1 MEPCFHW
8 PAIYFL
14 KGSISVIALG
24 TGSVVLGIA
33 VNYSLHVFNHYRH
46 TRNIEELIRDLA
58 MPMTVGS
65 FTTIGGFLCLQFVE
79 SEMLKDLGLF
89 AAFSLIGASLCSL
102 IFLPHFIAGKKEQA
116 AHTANEFSWIDKI
129 ASLRPEYN
137 KYLVIIILGLT
148 IFFAFWAG
156 KVGFES
162 DLQNMNFMSS
172 RLKES
177 EKKLNQINQYALQ
190 SVYLVTEGKTLDDA
204 LVNNEKL
211 VKQIEKLQDENVSKK
226 IFRCFFADHF
236 RFFTKN
242 KN

>member
-1 MEPCFHW
+1 
-8 PAIYFL
+8 
-14 KGSISVIALG
+14 
-24 TGSVVLGIA
+24 
-33 VNYSLHVFNHYRH
+33 
-46 TRNIEELIRDLA
+46 
-58 MPMTVGS
+58 MTVGS
-65 FTTIGGFLCLQFVE
+65 FTTVGGFLCLQFVE

-116 AHTANEFSWIDKI
+116 AHAVQEFSWIDKI

-137 KYLVIIILGLT
+137 KYLVIIIFGLT
-148 IFFAFWAG
+148 VFFAFWAG

-162 DLQNMNFMSS
+162 DLQNMNYMNSK
-172 RLKES
+172 LKAS

-211 VKQIEKLQDENVSKK
+211 AAQIEKLQDKNIVKKYSGVSSLIISDTAQKVKIERWNRYWTTEKK
-226 IFRCFFADHF
+226 ATLIATVMKDGKALKSHAAAFD
-236 RFFTKN
+236 N
-242 KN
+242 